1 MGQDMTQPVQP
12 VEPVP
17 PAQSAQPTRTKPA
30 SWLRQCWR
38 AFALTWRAM
47 VTDAGALSLLFVG
60 GIIYSFFY
68 PLPYSRESVQQV
80 PVAVIDQDRS
90 AMSRQITR
98 YAMAHPSIKVVRVTP
113 DLREAQDLIWRNE
126 IAGTLYIPA
135 GLQTKVL
142 SGLGAE
148 VEVAGNGVYI
158 MLNKAALNGLAEV
171 VGTVSAGIEVKRL
184 AASSPSGAQT
194 AAQRQPVAVN
204 AVPLFNVREGY
215 GAYIVPGVATL
226 IIQQTLLMSIA
237 MMFGTWAQARSFP
250 FGPGL
255 GNYCGILLAFASVAA
270 INCSYYFGFV
280 FWWQDYPRGGNP
292 GGLAVFVVLFSLT
305 VSAFGILLGTLF
317 RTRER
322 GAQLLIATSMPLI
335 FMAGLTWPD
344 TALPPVLQFARWLV
358 PSTAGI
364 QGFIALNQLGAS
376 LYEVR
381 REAFSLLALLLAS
394 LVLGAIRW
402 RHAYRL
408 N

>member
-1 MGQDMTQPVQP
+1 MTPHLRAP
-12 VEPVP
+12 G
-17 PAQSAQPTRTKPA
+17 

-38 AFALTWRAM
+38 AYATTWRAM
-47 VTDAGALSLLFVG
+47 LSDTGALSLLFVG

-68 PLPYSRESVQQV
+68 PLPYSRESVRQV

-90 AMSRQITR
+90 AMSRQIIR
-98 YAMAHPSIKVVRVTP
+98 YAMAHPSIKVVGVTP
-113 DLREAQDLIWRNE
+113 DLRDAQEMIWRNE

-135 GLQTKVL
+135 GLQNKVL
-142 SGLGAE
+142 SGRAAE
-148 VEVAGNGVYI
+148 VVLAGNGVYL

-171 VGTVSAGIEVKRL
+171 VGTVSAGIEIKRL
-184 AASSPSGAQT
+184 AARSPSGVQT
-194 AAQRQPVAVN
+194 AEQRQPISVN

-237 MMFGTWAQARSFP
+237 MLFGTWAQGRSFP
-250 FGPGL
+250 LGPDL
-255 GNYCGILLAFASVAA
+255 GSYCGMLLAFASVAA

-292 GGLAVFVVLFSLT
+292 GGLAIFILLFSLAA
-305 VSAFGILLGTLF
+305 SAFGILLGTLF

-335 FMAGLTWPD
+335 FTAGLTWPD
-344 TALPPVLQFARWLV
+344 TALPTVLQYARWLV

-364 QGFIALNQLGAS
+364 QGFVALNQLGAS

-381 REAFSLLALLLAS
+381 HEAFALIALLLVS
-394 LVLGAIRW
+394 VLAGAIRW
-402 RHAYRL
+402 RHSRFVAAL
-408 N
+408 KQTE